1 MPHPLLETDTL
12 QCMHQGKV
20 VLQSSTKELF
30 AINDAGVISLEDLA
44 NAKIV
49 CANPI
54 TNGGPCTTIANIPQ
68 SVASKI
74 LAIDSQRIVLC
85 EHISL
90 VTTDKGSP
98 LSLQGN
104 PKAQGLCEIEE

>member
-12 QCMHQGKV
+12 QCIHQGKV

-30 AINDAGVISLEDLA
+30 AINDAGAISLEDLA
-44 NAKIV
+44 NAKIL
-49 CANPI
+49 CTNPI
-54 TNGGPCTTIANIPQ
+54 TNGGPCTTIANIPKNI
-68 SVASKI
+68 ASKI
-74 LAIDSQRIVLC
+74 LEINSKKIVLC

-90 VTTDKGSP
+90 ATTDKGSP

-104 PKAQGLCEIEE
+104 PKAQGYLEIEE